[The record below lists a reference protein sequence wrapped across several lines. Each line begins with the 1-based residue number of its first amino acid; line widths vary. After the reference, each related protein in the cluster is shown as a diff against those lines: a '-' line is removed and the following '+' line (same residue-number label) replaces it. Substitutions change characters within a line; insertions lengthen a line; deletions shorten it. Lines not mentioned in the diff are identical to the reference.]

1 MTLDLTQFHD
11 AFFEESFE
19 ALDSMEA
26 ALLKLD
32 LGAPDAELIN
42 TIFRVAHSIKG
53 GSATFGFT
61 EIASFTHSLETL
73 LDELRANKLQVTSQ
87 TLDLLLKSVDAMRD
101 MLRAVQTKTP
111 IDSQRVADLQFDAE
125 QILARRDA
133 AVAAAAPAIPNGAS
147 APAAD
152 GPASSSTLTA
162 SAASAPTSA
171 IAAAA
176 APTAA
181 SIPARQWKI
190 SFRPYPELFA
200 RGNDPLRMLRE
211 LSGLGALEVETSFDS
226 LPEFKKLAPQNCYLS
241 WNLDLAGDVDEAAI
255 REVFDWAT
263 GDCDLDVVEV
273 TAPAAAAP
281 ALDDDIVNHDLIAEF
296 DAMMAADA
304 APKYA
309 PVVAAPSAPTP
320 DVAIAHAAEDA
331 TLASSAAAAPSR
343 PAIEGLRP
351 AAPNAE
357 PPSPPAAGPDHA
369 KARSAAE
376 PTTAPEAKSP
386 KEAPAQGGIGDSG
399 SIRVSVEKIDELMNT
414 VGELV
419 ITQSMLSQL
428 GKNLEGP
435 SSEQFRLGLAELERN
450 MRELQESVMR
460 VRMLPIS
467 FVFSRFPRMV
477 RDLAQ
482 RLGKEVNL
490 VLTGEHTELD
500 KTVLEKIGDPLVH
513 LVRNSVDHGI
523 EMPDVRKSKGKP
535 SFGTLKLD
543 ASHRGGNICVE
554 VGDDGGGL
562 NPAKILAKARSRGL
576 VGPNDMLTDA
586 QACELIF
593 LPGFSTAETTT
604 DISGRGVGLDVV
616 RRNVKELGGS
626 IEVKNELGKGAR
638 FVITLPLTLAIV
650 DGQSISVGK
659 QNYIVPLVS
668 IIESLQIKQGALN
681 RVAGQGE
688 VFSFR
693 GDFVPVIRLHE
704 IFGVEPRARDL
715 HQGLIVIVEGD
726 GRRVGLFVDDLL
738 GQQQVVIKSLETNYG
753 HIDGVSGATI
763 LGDGSVALIL
773 DLPGI
778 IRRSGAGVRAN

>member
-11 AFFEESFE
+11 AFFEESFGRSTPWKRRC
-19 ALDSMEA
+19 L
-26 ALLKLD
+26 LD
-32 LGAPDAELIN
+32 LGAGRRAHQHV
-42 TIFRVAHSIKG
+42 FRVAHSIKG

-73 LDELRANKLQVTSQ
+73 LDELRSNELQVTAA

-101 MLRAVQTKTP
+101 MLHAVQTKTP
-111 IDSQRVADLQFDAE
+111 IDSQRVADLQCDAE
-125 QILARRDA
+125 MILAQKTPASGTVSAAATAAAAHA
-133 AVAAAAPAIPNGAS
+133 AVATNGAS
-147 APAAD
+147 APAVSAS
-152 GPASSSTLTA
+152 ATSSS
-162 SAASAPTSA
+162 P
-171 IAAAA
+171 AAAA
-176 APTAA
+176 EGTPAAAPVVAAPPAPPAA
-181 SIPARQWKI
+181 SQPRATRAWKI

-200 RGNDPLRMLRE
+200 RGNDPLRMRE
-211 LSGLGALEVETSFDS
+211 LAELGTLVVETSFDALPAFKS
-226 LPEFKKLAPQNCYLS
+226 LNPENCYLA
-241 WNLDLAGDVDEAAI
+241 WKLNLTGGFEEAAI
-255 REVFDWAT
+255 REVFDWAA
-263 GDCDLDVVEV
+263 GDCDLQIVEES
-273 TAPAAAAP
+273 APAAAAP
-281 ALDDDIVNHDLIAEF
+281 ADDIVNHDLIAEF
-296 DAMMAADA
+296 DAMMASDA
-304 APKYA
+304 APSYA
-309 PVVAAPSAPTP
+309 PITVKPVPGAA
-320 DVAIAHAAEDA
+320 V
-331 TLASSAAAAPSR
+331 
-343 PAIEGLRP
+343 P
-351 AAPNAE
+351 AAPAAE
-357 PPSPPAAGPDHA
+357 PPP
-369 KARSAAE
+369 SAD
-376 PTTAPEAKSP
+376 PHPEASRVSKSQIT
-386 KEAPAQGGIGDSG
+386 AASGIGDSG

-435 SSEQFRLGLAELERN
+435 CSEQFRLGLSELERN

-490 VLTGEHTELD
+490 VLTGEQTELD

-513 LVRNSVDHGI
+513 LVRNSIDHGI
-523 EMPDVRKSKGKP
+523 EKPDVRKSLGKP
-535 SFGTLKLD
+535 AFGSLRLD

-554 VGDDGGGL
+554 VSDDGGGM

-576 VGPNDMLTDA
+576 VGPNDTLTDA

-593 LPGFSTAETTT
+593 MPGFSTAETTT
-604 DISGRGVGLDVV
+604 DVSGRGVGLDVV
-616 RRNVKELGGS
+616 RRNVKELGGT
-626 IEVKNELGKGAR
+626 IEVRNDPGKGSR

-650 DGQSISVGK
+650 DGQSIAVGK
-659 QNYIVPLVS
+659 QNYIVPLIS
-668 IIESLQIKQGALN
+668 IIESLQIKQGAMN
-681 RVAGQGE
+681 RVAGHGE
-688 VFSFR
+688 VFTFR
-693 GDFVPVIRLHE
+693 GDYVPVIRLHE
-704 IFGVEPRARDL
+704 VFGVEPRARELD
-715 HQGLIVIVEGD
+715 QGLIVIVEGD

-778 IRRSGAGVRAN
+778 IRRAGAGVRAN